1 MTMWI
6 TYVIYFH
13 LHFNV
18 KNDMDI
24 VEWMKEQDNKQDY
37 IRRLIRAD
45 IARQAR
51 KEKKNEK

>member
-1 MTMWI
+1 MWI

-24 VEWMKEQDNKQDY
+24 VEWMKEQENKQDY